1 MLEKTSSIDCV
12 NDGDASIW
20 FESTF
25 VVAVVVV
32 VVVGVVGVMVGLTG
46 ISAVESGAVEESRC
60 RSICFV
66 GVDGLL
72 RGFDGFGGYI

>member
-1 MLEKTSSIDCV
+1 M

-25 VVAVVVV
+25 VVAVVVVVV

-46 ISAVESGAVEESRC
+46 ISAVESGAVEESRR